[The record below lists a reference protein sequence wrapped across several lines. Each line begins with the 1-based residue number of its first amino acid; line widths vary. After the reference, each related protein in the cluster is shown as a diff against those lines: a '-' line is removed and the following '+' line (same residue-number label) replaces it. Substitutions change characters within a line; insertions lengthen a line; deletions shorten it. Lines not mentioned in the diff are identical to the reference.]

1 MRALLS
7 HIPFTLA
14 FVGVLMKKIVL
25 IFGLIAGAILS
36 AMMLVNVSLIDQIGF
51 DKGEIIGY
59 TTMVVAFL
67 MIYFGVRTYRD
78 NHAGGTIRFGRA
90 FGIGL
95 LITLVAS
102 TCYVGTWQVVYHTL
116 APDFGDKYGAY
127 VIEKARKSGATE
139 AQLAVQKKEMQE
151 FIEMY
156 KNPLVNV
163 ALTYLEPLPVGL
175 LFSLVSAGLLSRRR
189 KDAAS

>member
-1 MRALLS
+1 
-7 HIPFTLA
+7 
-14 FVGVLMKKIVL
+14 MKKIVL